1 MSAKKLTSMSNGA
14 DSRALCAL
22 ITLRL
27 SLKTWYLLMVSS
39 FEVCTLPYLARNY
52 TYSCCIS
59 LSSIL
64 DSKSDRWVG
73 GVSGRVTKPM
83 TAKVAVVAKRRYTV
97 FLLFGVPN
105 SLFNIF

>member
-22 ITLRL
+22 ITLRF
-27 SLKTWYLLMVSS
+27 SLKTWYLLMVSP

-59 LSSIL
+59 LSSVL

-73 GVSGRVTKPM
+73 GVSGTVTKLM

-97 FLLFGVPN
+97 FLF
-105 SLFNIF
+105 F